1 MPIVIVRIACVP
13 YVGSPAVAVRSRAM
27 ADETPL
33 SVHEPAGLP
42 RGGVVVVQEA
52 FGVTAHIED
61 ICRRLAADGWLA
73 VAPHL
78 FHRAGDP
85 TFAYDDLEHAWPTV
99 QALTPEGILDDLDAG
114 FARIDAAGIA
124 PDATG
129 IVGFCMG
136 GTVAFVAATE
146 RTVGAAVSFYG
157 GGIRQG
163 RFGFP
168 PLVETAE
175 RLEAPWL
182 GLFGDDD
189 KGIPSDEVEDLR
201 KAAASAPVETE
212 VVRYPGAGHAFNR
225 DGSPP
230 YHEPSATDAWARTL
244 AWFSAHLGPVA

>member
-1 MPIVIVRIACVP
+1 
-13 YVGSPAVAVRSRAM
+13 
-27 ADETPL
+27 
-33 SVHEPAGLP
+33 
-42 RGGVVVVQEA
+42 
-52 FGVTAHIED
+52 
-61 ICRRLAADGWLA
+61 
-73 VAPHL
+73 
-78 FHRAGDP
+78 
-85 TFAYDDLEHAWPTV
+85 
-99 QALTPEGILDDLDAG
+99 
-114 FARIDAAGIA
+114 
-124 PDATG
+124 
-129 IVGFCMG
+129 MG

-157 GGIRQG
+157 GGIRTG